1 MLYLTVKL
9 VAASTTVGIS
19 GMGGSWLSTDSC
31 PHAGEGLSP
40 FTSLSWEQMLHA
52 HIPAALPL
60 FIQPCTFSH
69 PIQEFLPWARP
80 ELQVLFWLDSCIL
93 CCAGTYSNQKPSPK
107 PAWGSSE
114 LSAPLCAWR
123 GVGKSRNLAAGCHMS
138 ASIPQ
143 VRWLHLG
150 YILVNDYDT
159 FRKLNSEQLLTQHV
173 TLLGPVLRLCV
184 NHQEPGF
191 PTKLFRLHAK
201 SRENGVSMAALPLKG
216 PSGSDFFG
224 TWRCSS
230 PLADQ
235 VQRHIV
241 LVSKLE

>member
-1 MLYLTVKL
+1 MLTYLQPYHSL
-9 VAASTTVGIS
+9 FSPAPSPILFRSSSHGLGQNCRSCS
-19 GMGGSWLSTDSC
+19 GWT
-31 PHAGEGLSP
+31 
-40 FTSLSWEQMLHA
+40 
-52 HIPAALPL
+52 PAFCAV
-60 FIQPCTFSH
+60 
-69 PIQEFLPWARP
+69 QELYR
-80 ELQVLFWLDSCIL
+80 
-93 CCAGTYSNQKPSPK
+93 NQKQSPK